1 MLDKTALLNSMKG
14 FLIETLPV
22 LLPSLFFTACFRN
35 NIKMKKILKIF
46 HLGMTKY
53 AVIQL
58 VERKYFNQCLY
69 IYSYEGIDY
78 YLSLS

>member
-35 NIKMKKILKIF
+35 NIKMKKIFKISR
-46 HLGMTKY
+46 LAMTKY

-58 VERKYFNQCLY
+58 VERKYFNTVDIQ
-69 IYSYEGIDY
+69 
-78 YLSLS
+78 

>member
-46 HLGMTKY
+46 HLGMTKC

-58 VERKYFNQCLY
+58 VERKYFYTWPYY
-69 IYSYEGIDY
+69 ITKSSYK
-78 YLSLS
+78 